1 MRRFLLAAVIA
12 TAIAPSAMAAPPAL
26 RLEAAMAQAVRSAVA
41 RPVPVAM
48 PAPMRP
54 ATATPALR
62 WSGDAPRVTQG
73 DLPVMRPG
81 HGAEVTLPEGQEA
94 RADARFVHGVG
105 TRGMVVEA
113 ILRF

>member
-1 MRRFLLAAVIA
+1 MRRFLLAALIA
-12 TAIAPSAMAAPPAL
+12 VATPAIAPSAMAAPPAL

-54 ATATPALR
+54 APA
-62 WSGDAPRVTQG
+62 AP
-73 DLPVMRPG
+73 
-81 HGAEVTLPEGQEA
+81 ALPEGQEA